1 MKIMQVIPNFGYGGA
16 EVMCANLA
24 IELKKMGHDVLVVS
38 LYSLKTSIVDEMVG
52 KGVRFVTLGK
62 KGGIDF
68 SFFLKLARIIHK
80 EKPDVVHSHLYAT
93 KYAQFLASIFGVKT
107 KVFTIHNE
115 ASKDGT
121 GIDHC
126 LNRFLLKFCNVIPVT
141 LSNDLIESSCK
152 VYGPRLRQMPV
163 VFNGIPLDKCQPV
176 VGYAK
181 EAKKFL
187 HVGRFMTAKNHKKL
201 IEGFVEAKKT
211 CTNIELFMYGEG
223 PLQSEIMQLVEKY
236 EASPYIH
243 YCGISSDIY
252 SVMHE
257 MDVFLLPSLWEGFP
271 MTLVEAMGTGL
282 PIIASNVGG
291 IPNMLKNDHSALLI
305 EPNSESISESIVTM
319 CSDSSLRE
327 KLGRNALE
335 DSAKFSSKG
344 MALSYLNVYGECKW
358 NR

>member
-1 MKIMQVIPNFGYGGA
+1 
-16 EVMCANLA
+16 MCANLA

-38 LYSLKTSIVDEMVG
+38 LYSLKTYIVDEMIG
-52 KGVRFVTLGK
+52 NGIRFVSLGK

-68 SFFLKLARIIHK
+68 SFFFKLARLIHK

-93 KYAQFLASIFGVKT
+93 KYAQFLASIFGVRT

-121 GIDHC
+121 RIDHC

-141 LSNDLIESSCK
+141 LSHDLIDSSCK
-152 VYGPRLRQMPV
+152 VYGPKLRQMPV

-176 VGYAK
+176 VGYPS

-187 HVGRFMTAKNHKKL
+187 HVGRFMTAKNHKNL
-201 IEGFVEAKKT
+201 IEGFVKAKKT
-211 CTNIELFMYGEG
+211 CPSIELFMYGEG
-223 PLQSEIMQLVEKY
+223 PLQSEIMQLVEKN
-236 EASPYIH
+236 EAASYIH

-252 SVMHE
+252 SIMHG
-257 MDVFLLPSLWEGFP
+257 MNVFLLPSLWEGFP
-271 MTLVEAMGTGL
+271 MTLVEAMGTGM

-291 IPNMLKNDHSALLI
+291 IPNMLKNNHSALLI
-305 EPNSESISESIVTM
+305 EPNSESITESIVAM
-319 CSDSSLRE
+319 YNDSSLRE
-327 KLGRNALE
+327 RLGRNALE
-335 DSAKFSSKG
+335 DSTKFSSKG
-344 MALSYLNVYGECKW
+344 MALSYLKVYGGSLW

>member
-16 EVMCANLA
+16 EVMCAGLA

-38 LYSLKTSIVDEMVG
+38 LYTLKTSIVDEMISNN
-52 KGVRFVTLGK
+52 VRFVTLGK
-62 KGGIDF
+62 KGGVDF
-68 SFFLKLARIIHK
+68 FFFFKLAEIIHK

-115 ASKDGT
+115 AVKDGT
-121 GIDHC
+121 KIDHF
-126 LNRFLLKFCNVIPVT
+126 LNRFLLKFCNVTPVT

-152 VYGPRLRQMPV
+152 VYGPKLRHMPV
-163 VFNGIPLDKCQPV
+163 VFNGIPLDKCLPV
-176 VGYAK
+176 DAYAK
-181 EAKKFL
+181 EAVKFL
-187 HVGRFMTAKNHKKL
+187 HVGRFMEAKNHKKMV
-201 IEGFVEAKKT
+201 EGFVKAKKK
-211 CTNIELFMYGEG
+211 CPNIELFMYGEG

-236 EASPYIH
+236 EAVSYIH

-291 IPNMLKNDHSALLI
+291 IPNMLKNNYSAMII
-305 EPNSESISESIVTM
+305 EPNSECVCESIVAL
-319 CSDSSLRE
+319 CNDLSLRE
-327 KLGRNALE
+327 KLGRNALD
-335 DSAKFSSKG
+335 DSVKFSSKG
-344 MALSYLNVYGECKW
+344 MALSYLNVYENKALE
-358 NR
+358 